1 MKRAL
6 LIARREYLAYART
19 VGFWLSLLA
28 LPFFAVLG
36 GAVPIL
42 MERSEPVREV
52 VLVEAPSEGASLS
65 AGVQAALDLEALRRQ
80 AGALRA
86 AARVE
91 AGPEQADALRD
102 LTEREGYEAGLAELR
117 RVAPQA
123 ATGFST
129 PRERIRIVN
138 PVPAGLSDLG
148 SASTAAGS
156 CADPR
161 SLSSAGTGSTM
172 RMRSRGV
179 VKPVAAWGAT
189 RLSWARPAS

>member
-86 AARVE
+86 AAQNGEERQGQQRQPE
-91 AGPEQADALRD
+91 PDRAGVGQIF
-102 LTEREGYEAGLAELR
+102 
-117 RVAPQA
+117 A
-123 ATGFST
+123 A
-129 PRERIRIVN
+129 
-138 PVPAGLSDLG
+138 SDQQ
-148 SASTAAGS
+148 
-156 CADPR
+156 
-161 SLSSAGTGSTM
+161 
-172 RMRSRGV
+172 
-179 VKPVAAWGAT
+179 GAFH
-189 RLSWARPAS
+189 RPASSP

>member
-52 VLVEAPSEGASLS
+52 VLVEAQGEGASLS

-102 LTEREGYEAGLAELR
+102 LTQREG
-117 RVAPQA
+117 
-123 ATGFST
+123 
-129 PRERIRIVN
+129 
-138 PVPAGLSDLG
+138 
-148 SASTAAGS
+148 
-156 CADPR
+156 
-161 SLSSAGTGSTM
+161 
-172 RMRSRGV
+172 
-179 VKPVAAWGAT
+179 
-189 RLSWARPAS
+189 